1 MEENI
6 LFDRKEAVKKAQ
18 EESERSDLKQHAD
31 KMLRDFEKFNDFSSN
46 RAIWEL
52 VQNACDLTTNC
63 QVILDYRNGK
73 FSFTHNGRPFNSN
86 SLVSLIKQVSG
97 DKDESSEI
105 PPVGKYGTGF
115 LTTHSL
121 GRKFLIDSV
130 LESSGTYIEI
140 KDFLVDRSS
149 KKWEDLSEQIRLQKN
164 RVFEIIETGKI
175 IENPELSTTFTYLP
189 ETEQEK
195 KYVTESYRDLDEYIP
210 IVLTINNRLKYVKV
224 ISIEGSESNFTL
236 LSKEQVFNEK
246 EIGLYKTSINKN
258 GEEKIIYSIADISNE
273 IEIILPINKDL
284 TLFEFPE
291 RVARL
296 FLYYPLIGSED
307 FGINFIINCNRFLP
321 TEPRDGIHLKS
332 NKDQV
337 KDQEEANRLILE
349 KASDLLFQ
357 FLNSNVL
364 TVKNP
369 LLYAN
374 IDFKRNTDNT
384 LLNEYFIGLQ
394 EEWVNNFKSLEIV
407 DTKDGYKE
415 ASEVTFLNPELLKKK
430 EYFDDIY
437 YLVDKFFSNMPSK
450 QTIEYWSI
458 YVDKWDNDEFIF
470 LNNEDIVKKIEECS
484 LVDFDE
490 TLLKKYYDYL
500 LEEKRGDLFTS
511 YKLLPNLDGTFQS
524 YSNLRQGKDI
534 NDQLIE
540 IGKKIMPHSISQL
553 IDERFKFDFN
563 FDIYHRKDFSNS
575 INNKLNEI
583 LSDNHLCFP
592 SEYDVDLFVNWDE
605 SIYSTFDIDSFE
617 ALLSYCK
624 LTNNINSQSKPNRLM
639 VLISDYYN
647 VKNNLIYIDSV
658 DNKEDDLDVRQVQKK
673 VVKLFFN
680 TILHQTSSWIESH
693 IRFIFD
699 VISCYEDRYKEVFLT
714 SKIYPN
720 QLYTLRNI
728 SELKKDIDLKE
739 EIIELYNKVTKSEIR
754 AILAHRD
761 FNNFLVENDI
771 IDNKYLS
778 KQIEDVFLETDIN
791 DINEHSFKEDI
802 INIISKLNNPFYKD
816 LFQRLDDRKANL
828 MLEIVTN
835 QDTKDDIFSIVRLK
849 EDQLK
854 KLGKL
859 VQLPNF
865 DEILSKAEDVVR
877 LEKER
882 NSDFQHK
889 HKIGTYIERKIREKL
904 SSTITSKLVIDK
916 EKRVDAEDVQ
926 GGQDII
932 IYYNGDPVYFIEV
945 KSRWDSRN
953 SVTMSK
959 LQLERASDN
968 ADKYA
973 LISVDITKY
982 HGKSDRYELL
992 EEEVISLAKAINNIG
1007 QDITPL
1013 ISNNLIAERDYAS
1026 RVKLTDYRGVVN
1038 QDFINMGDNFESFVD
1053 SLIKHLESII

>member
-1 MEENI
+1 
-6 LFDRKEAVKKAQ
+6 
-18 EESERSDLKQHAD
+18 
-31 KMLRDFEKFNDFSSN
+31 
-46 RAIWEL
+46 
-52 VQNACDLTTNC
+52 
-63 QVILDYRNGK
+63 
-73 FSFTHNGRPFNSN
+73 
-86 SLVSLIKQVSG
+86 
-97 DKDESSEI
+97 
-105 PPVGKYGTGF
+105 
-115 LTTHSL
+115 
-121 GRKFLIDSV
+121 
-130 LESSGTYIEI
+130 
-140 KDFLVDRSS
+140 
-149 KKWEDLSEQIRLQKN
+149 
-164 RVFEIIETGKI
+164 
-175 IENPELSTTFTYLP
+175 
-189 ETEQEK
+189 
-195 KYVTESYRDLDEYIP
+195 
-210 IVLTINNRLKYVKV
+210 
-224 ISIEGSESNFTL
+224 
-236 LSKEQVFNEK
+236 
-246 EIGLYKTSINKN
+246 
-258 GEEKIIYSIADISNE
+258 
-273 IEIILPINKDL
+273 
-284 TLFEFPE
+284 
-291 RVARL
+291 
-296 FLYYPLIGSED
+296 
-307 FGINFIINCNRFLP
+307 
-321 TEPRDGIHLKS
+321 
-332 NKDQV
+332 
-337 KDQEEANRLILE
+337 
-349 KASDLLFQ
+349 
-357 FLNSNVL
+357 
-364 TVKNP
+364 
-369 LLYAN
+369 
-374 IDFKRNTDNT
+374 
-384 LLNEYFIGLQ
+384 
-394 EEWVNNFKSLEIV
+394 
-407 DTKDGYKE
+407 
-415 ASEVTFLNPELLKKK
+415 
-430 EYFDDIY
+430 
-437 YLVDKFFSNMPSK
+437 
-450 QTIEYWSI
+450 
-458 YVDKWDNDEFIF
+458 
-470 LNNEDIVKKIEECS
+470 
-484 LVDFDE
+484 
-490 TLLKKYYDYL
+490 
-500 LEEKRGDLFTS
+500 
-511 YKLLPNLDGTFQS
+511 
-524 YSNLRQGKDI
+524 
-534 NDQLIE
+534 
-540 IGKKIMPHSISQL
+540 
-553 IDERFKFDFN
+553 
-563 FDIYHRKDFSNS
+563 
-575 INNKLNEI
+575 
-583 LSDNHLCFP
+583 
-592 SEYDVDLFVNWDE
+592 
-605 SIYSTFDIDSFE
+605 
-617 ALLSYCK
+617 
-624 LTNNINSQSKPNRLM
+624 
-639 VLISDYYN
+639 
-647 VKNNLIYIDSV
+647 
-658 DNKEDDLDVRQVQKK
+658 
-673 VVKLFFN
+673 
-680 TILHQTSSWIESH
+680 
-693 IRFIFD
+693 
-699 VISCYEDRYKEVFLT
+699 
-714 SKIYPN
+714 
-720 QLYTLRNI
+720 
-728 SELKKDIDLKE
+728 LKE

-761 FNNFLVENDI
+761 FNNFLVENDF